1 MSKDVVIGF
10 KASPEL
16 DQRLK
21 ELQKR
26 FQERIQVTDLT
37 RSQFIRNILERGA
50 EALEKEL
57 TNKDQL

>member
-1 MSKDVVIGF
+1 MNKDVVIGF

-16 DQRLK
+16 DQRLR
-21 ELQKR
+21 ELQNR

-50 EALEKEL
+50 EAMENELNKERL
-57 TNKDQL
+57 

>member
-16 DQRLK
+16 DQRLRK
-21 ELQKR
+21 LQER

-50 EALEKEL
+50 EALENELNGKEL
-57 TNKDQL
+57 L